1 MIPLSL
7 LLPLTKNRHPG
18 NPPGFIGLLCLNTHI
33 THCCARLKISEFP
46 APAAE
51 EPRTAEPTHPE
62 IQAQESIVIQTEARK
77 NLRKR
82 RRSEPIPIDPGPS
95 RPVSTV
101 NGSTA
106 NGEVSDVVA
115 ASLGD
120 REYGKAGY
128 GLADGEPQNRGE
140 EHDNDKESFAS
151 GLVVPINADPSS
163 NESSRASSIV
173 SEKPLLLQGHSPIPE
188 DAPVFHGHG
197 KFKAALQALK
207 LTRQTSERERAQE
220 LEQETRQV
228 KEKEREKER
237 PVVVKMGPRKPSEN
251 GPNVDTE
258 TKKPLSLTLPVSTQ
272 ASLPSAST
280 SQSPMT
286 PTSALPPS
294 SPTVVTAQAEVTPLP
309 YQEQTTQE
317 PAGPDRGAAQK
328 PVVKA
333 VKRTASR
340 KHILVEPKSTRSQC
354 RYRKISLPREEDGP
368 RVTFCVPQCS
378 LNNKELMEEEDIT
391 DDGLATVRDFE
402 RLWDHVEE
410 QKLNPY
416 LIGVVRQLV
425 GLDLLR
431 ENEIYYLPTDEDIE
445 RMEQKRGERRKS
457 RKSIGGTTDAGGSSV
472 AGRSN
477 SISTAGPTS
486 QPSLSQGGKG
496 KLDPPLSFAESIS
509 TTASTRS
516 KVGRGGST
524 WSISGDEVSDGER
537 GGRASKRRRRTG
549 RGWDGGGSSRRNTP
563 SVRED
568 SVAPSTAG
576 SPAPSQSTIERTPVR
591 RSRRALKKVVSA
603 DAQTYK
609 PSVSSSGESS
619 EDEVENIKTRR
630 KSGRGGMKGLKRRRT
645 EGTGDFPTPPSA
657 GGAGGRGVPLSPT
670 STRSKRAKIDKK

>member
-1 MIPLSL
+1 M
-7 LLPLTKNRHPG
+7 
-18 NPPGFIGLLCLNTHI
+18 
-33 THCCARLKISEFP
+33 
-46 APAAE
+46 PAAE
-51 EPRTAEPTHPE
+51 DPQTTEPTHPE
-62 IQAQESIVIQTEARK
+62 IQAQESIVIPTEARK
-77 NLRKR
+77 NPRKR
-82 RRSEPIPIDPGPS
+82 RRSEPVPIDPESS
-95 RPVSTV
+95 RPVST
-101 NGSTA
+101 A
-106 NGEVSDVVA
+106 NGKVSDVVA
-115 ASLGD
+115 ASLRDG
-120 REYGKAGY
+120 EYGKTSY
-128 GLADGEPQNRGE
+128 GLANDEPQNRRE
-140 EHDNDKESFAS
+140 ERDSDKESFAS
-151 GLVVPINADPSS
+151 GLVAPRNADPSS
-163 NESSRASSIV
+163 HEGSRASSVV
-173 SEKPLLLQGHSPIPE
+173 SEKPLLLQGHSPVPE

-197 KFKAALQALK
+197 KIKVALQALK
-207 LTRQTSERERAQE
+207 LARQTSERERAQE
-220 LEQETRQV
+220 LEQETMQV

-237 PVVVKMGPRKPSEN
+237 PVTVKIGPRKPSEN
-251 GPNVDTE
+251 GPSVNTE
-258 TKKPLSLTLPVSTQ
+258 TKKPPSLTLPVSTQ

-280 SQSPMT
+280 SQSPRT

-294 SPTVVTAQAEVTPLP
+294 SPTVVTAQAEIAPPP

-328 PVVKA
+328 PAVKA
-333 VKRTASR
+333 VRRTASR

-378 LNNKELMEEEDIT
+378 LNNKDLMEEEDIT

-445 RMEQKRGERRKS
+445 QMEQKRRERRKS
-457 RKSIGGTTDAGGSSV
+457 RKSIGGTADAGGSSV

-477 SISTAGPTS
+477 SISTAGPAS

-496 KLDPPLSFAESIS
+496 KLGPPASFAESIS

-516 KVGRGGST
+516 KVGRGGSNR
-524 WSISGDEVSDGER
+524 SISGDEMSDGER

-549 RGWDGGGSSRRNTP
+549 GGWDGGSSRRNTP

-576 SPAPSQSTIERTPVR
+576 SPAPSQSTIERTPMR

-603 DAQTYK
+603 DTQTYK

-630 KSGRGGMKGLKRRRT
+630 KSGRGIMKGLKRRRT
-645 EGTGDFPTPPSA
+645 EGTGDFPTPSSA

-670 STRSKRAKIDKK
+670 STRSKRAKVNEK